1 MDEQPFLP
9 IQLHHRINLTIVLS
23 KYDVNDTLCVISTGY
38 EFVMQKIDV
47 QNGYEC
53 S

>member
-23 KYDVNDTLCVISTGY
+23 KYDANDMLCVISTGY
-38 EFVMQKIDV
+38 ESMMLKVGV
-47 QNGYEC
+47 QNGYN
-53 S
+53 